1 MPRIDPALDDIK
13 ARMRGGNPPTPGE
26 PVSRD
31 KLMAAGVSTMLRGGM
46 APNDIT
52 GDPTSPPYSGDQT
65 DTTSAKDEAY
75 QAMEPDL
82 QAACDDASD
91 PNHDVAMRVWKAET
105 QWLEIQRAKGGQ

>member
-1 MPRIDPALDDIK
+1 MTLNDRTMAIDLSAKLHG
-13 ARMRGGNPPTPGE
+13 RPT
-26 PVSRD
+26 
-31 KLMAAGVSTMLRGGM
+31 
-46 APNDIT
+46 DIT
-52 GDPTSPPYSGDQT
+52 AAPSSDTT

-105 QWLEIQRAKGGQ
+105 AWLEIQRRKGQ